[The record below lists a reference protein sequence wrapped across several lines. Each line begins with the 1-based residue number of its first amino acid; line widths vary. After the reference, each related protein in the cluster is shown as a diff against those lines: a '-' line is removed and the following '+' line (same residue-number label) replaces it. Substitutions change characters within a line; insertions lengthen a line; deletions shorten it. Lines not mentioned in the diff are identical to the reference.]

1 MINMSKI
8 LTKNQFDE
16 LIYKYYVK
24 HYGERESDVWLEP
37 PATNVC
43 TFLRDGKYI
52 SLKSHI
58 LTGEIEEY
66 IE

>member
-1 MINMSKI
+1 MGKI
-8 LTKNQFDE
+8 LTKDQFDE
-16 LIYKYYVK
+16 LIYKYYTE

-58 LTGEIEEY
+58 LTGEIEEH